1 MKKDEM
7 KALQE
12 VFKNDCTVIDFA
24 EEYPGF
30 TGSPRYMISTRMT
43 QEDLEQRYG
52 PLLDS
57 LRPYIYDSGPMGE
70 AIARYKKNEQKH
82 WKRKKRKDRG
92 FYYSVDEDF
101 DEHHPECCDD
111 GGIGNWELSD
121 QLKEAMILLSPL
133 QRRRL
138 ILVYAHKFTLEEVAR
153 AEGVSTTAIFHS
165 NTKALNKTRKN
176 YKGG

>member
-1 MKKDEM
+1 M
-7 KALQE
+7 
-12 VFKNDCTVIDFA
+12 DFIIRSMR
-24 EEYPGF
+24 
-30 TGSPRYMISTRMT
+30 TLMNTT
-43 QEDLEQRYG
+43 Q
-52 PLLDS
+52 S
-57 LRPYIYDSGPMGE
+57 AVTMG
-70 AIARYKKNEQKH
+70 
-82 WKRKKRKDRG
+82 G
-92 FYYSVDEDF
+92 
-101 DEHHPECCDD
+101 
-111 GGIGNWELSD
+111 LD